1 MKLPFFIAG
10 RYLFSKK
17 TTNII
22 NVLSLISFIGILL
35 ISCALV
41 IILSAF
47 SGFEKQILDAY
58 NPVNPDIRI
67 TAKEGKSF
75 VPDTALLE
83 KIKRLDGV
91 ELVVPII
98 QEKGILRFKENTS
111 IATFM
116 GLPPEGEQIYDF
128 DTLMYAGEFYTSHNG
143 YDFVVVGYPIAVQL
157 QLDLFSLDPMQVY
170 ATKRGKRSGMS
181 LQKAF
186 NSENIRPS
194 GVYDADPEFTKEH
207 VVVSFDFAK
216 KLFSMDNR
224 ITSWEVKSKNTNFG
238 STIKKIKGILGADFE
253 VRNRYELNPTLFKIL
268 KVEKLFVFLI
278 LALILF
284 IAGFNIVGSLSM
296 IIIDK
301 KNDIGVLQS
310 MGASRR
316 LIKRIFV
323 IESLMISLF
332 GAFFGLAIGLVVSL
346 LQQNYGFI
354 TYGAIPF
361 PVHIQ
366 WGDIL
371 LIIGVVLLIGFVIAL
386 FTVRSIPRELE
397 IGKSS

>member
-22 NVLSLISFIGILL
+22 NILSLISFIGILL
-35 ISCALV
+35 ISGALV

-67 TAKEGKSF
+67 TAREGKSF

-111 IATFM
+111 IATFI
-116 GLPPEGEQIYDF
+116 GLPPGGEQIYNF

-186 NSENIRPS
+186 NSESIRPL

-216 KLFSMDNR
+216 KLFSMENR
-224 ITSWEVKSKNTNFG
+224 ITSWEVKSKSTNFG
-238 STIKKIKGILGADFE
+238 STIKKIKEILGADFD

-268 KVEKLFVFLI
+268 KVEKFFVFLI

-310 MGASRR
+310 MGAPRR

-332 GAFFGLAIGLVVSL
+332 GAFFGLVIGLIISL
-346 LQQNYGFI
+346 LQQYYGFI

-366 WGDIL
+366 WVDIL
-371 LIIGVVLLIGFVIAL
+371 LVIGVVLLIGFVIAL

-397 IGKSS
+397 IGKNS

>member
-1 MKLPFFIAG
+1 MNFPFFIAG

-17 TTNII
+17 KTNII
-22 NVLSLISFIGILL
+22 NILSLISFFGILL
-35 ISCALV
+35 ISAALV

-75 VPDTALLE
+75 VPDTVLLQ
-83 KIKRLDGV
+83 KIKQIEDV

-98 QEKGILRFKENTS
+98 KEKGILRFKDNTS
-111 IATFM
+111 IATFI
-116 GLPPEGEQIYDF
+116 GLPSGGEQIYDF
-128 DTLMYAGEFYTSHNG
+128 DTLMYAGEFYTFHNG
-143 YDFVVVGYPIAVQL
+143 YNFAVVGYPIAVQL
-157 QLDLFSLDPMQVY
+157 QLDLFSLEPMQVY

-186 NSENIRPS
+186 NSEIVRPA

-207 VVVSFDFAK
+207 VVVDFDFAK
-216 KLFSMDNR
+216 ELFGMGNR
-224 ITSWEVKSKNTNFG
+224 ITSWEIKLKNSNSG
-238 STIKKIKGILGADFE
+238 SIIKKIKAILGVGFD
-253 VRNRYELNPTLFKIL
+253 VKNRYELNPTLFKML

-301 KNDIGVLQS
+301 RNDIGVLQS
-310 MGASRR
+310 MGASQR
-316 LIKRIFV
+316 LIKRIFI
-323 IESLMISLF
+323 IESLMISLL
-332 GAFFGLAIGLVVSL
+332 GAFVGVVIGLIVSV
-346 LQQNYGFI
+346 LQRSYGFI
-354 TYGAIPF
+354 SYGTIPF

-366 WGDIL
+366 WLDIL
-371 LIIGVVLLIGFVIAL
+371 LIVCVVLIIGSTIAL
-386 FTVRSIPRELE
+386 FTVRSIPRELKV
-397 IGKSS
+397 GKGS